1 MPRTHLILLEDEIV
15 LRQELAEF
23 LTDIGYRVDTADSLA
38 QFHQI
43 HDPALHR
50 IAILDLSLPDGD
62 GLDLM
67 RQLRAQDQQVGI
79 VILTARGGLQDK
91 ITGMDGGADHYL
103 AKTADLDEL
112 AVTLVALRRRLGE
125 AEPKERWVLEL
136 GPRQLRPPGANPIP
150 LSHQDLT
157 VLRIL
162 MQAPGTLISRKDI
175 VLMLGADF
183 MDYDQRRMDTQICR
197 LRRKA
202 QRACGLTLPVNTA
215 RNLGYRFYAEAEI
228 RL

>member
-67 RQLRAQDQQVGI
+67 RQLRPRI
-79 VILTARGGLQDK
+79 NK
-91 ITGMDGGADHYL
+91 S
-103 AKTADLDEL
+103 
-112 AVTLVALRRRLGE
+112 AL
-125 AEPKERWVLEL
+125 
-136 GPRQLRPPGANPIP
+136 
-150 LSHQDLT
+150 S
-157 VLRIL
+157 
-162 MQAPGTLISRKDI
+162 
-175 VLMLGADF
+175 F
-183 MDYDQRRMDTQICR
+183 
-197 LRRKA
+197 
-202 QRACGLTLPVNTA
+202 
-215 RNLGYRFYAEAEI
+215 
-228 RL
+228 